1 MSNRNRKIPNI
12 SNLHAEKYVKEQA
25 RNEIFSIVLN
35 KCIDQILETN
45 ARTEYTFIYFEVPN
59 IIIGFPGYDRL
70 ACIHFLINELTKE
83 NYKVEFIEPFYL
95 YIDWSKSIKSKTI
108 DNIMIQNLIP
118 TSNPERLRE
127 QTKEILKKYPNASK
141 IVFEYADNKKDTKV
155 SKDTKESASLK
166 NKKNKR

>member
-1 MSNRNRKIPNI
+1 MNNSNKKIPNI
-12 SNLHAEKYVKEQA
+12 DKLHAERNVKEQA
-25 RNEIFSIVLN
+25 RNEIFTIVLN

-45 ARTEYTFIYFEVPN
+45 TRTEHTFIYFEVPN

-95 YIDWSKSIKSKTI
+95 YIDWSKSSKPKTI
-108 DNIMIQNLIP
+108 DNLVIQNIIP
-118 TSNPERLRE
+118 TSNPEKLRQ

-141 IVFEYADNKKDTKV
+141 IVFEYEDSRKGD
-155 SKDTKESASLK
+155 ASSK